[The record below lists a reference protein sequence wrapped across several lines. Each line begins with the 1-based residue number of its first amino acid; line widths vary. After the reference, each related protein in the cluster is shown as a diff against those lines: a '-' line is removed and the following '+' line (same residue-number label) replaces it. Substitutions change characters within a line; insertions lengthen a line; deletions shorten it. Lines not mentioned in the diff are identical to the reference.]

1 MQTYEKILPPRH
13 DFASEKEK
21 EKVTNS
27 KRKVIPYPQIVCGG
41 GIIWVFFKKEF
52 FGTFCKFLALLET
65 QNKFCCLHSLNHI
78 NYIML

>member
-27 KRKVIPYPQIVCGG
+27 KRKVQWLSEQIEYP
-41 GIIWVFFKKEF
+41 
-52 FGTFCKFLALLET
+52 
-65 QNKFCCLHSLNHI
+65 
-78 NYIML
+78 